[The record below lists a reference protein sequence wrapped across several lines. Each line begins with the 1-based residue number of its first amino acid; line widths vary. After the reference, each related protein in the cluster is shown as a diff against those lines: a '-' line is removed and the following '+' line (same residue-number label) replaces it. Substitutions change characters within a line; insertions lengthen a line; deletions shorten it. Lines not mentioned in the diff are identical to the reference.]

1 MDLINGVP
9 RSPYR
14 RFGNIVTIPRTI
26 DKIRADLA
34 GKLGEYYWR
43 RGFSEWLLEFLG
55 LHQDATRDAV
65 ANHPDDESIWEW
77 IQEHMQ
83 PRSYEEIARFN
94 RYIIELR
101 PKPENSD
108 KIRGFCRSI
117 GKEEVADI
125 LTFCEWQDL
134 EETRQAEYL
143 SAPTDLS
150 ITPPR
155 DPYEKFLGIVNLPRL
170 LDKARAELAG
180 TIGAYQWR
188 TGQSLVL
195 LEFLELSPEELF
207 KALRLDQSDKSLCDW
222 IRAHMAKR
230 SDAEI
235 AFFNL
240 GAIQNPPATI
250 ERMQM
255 HNRFLSEVGLDS
267 LSPITTAFERLC
279 WDDRLL

>member
-34 GKLGEYYWR
+34 GTLGEYYWR
-43 RGFSEWLLEFLG
+43 HGFSEWLLEFLG
-55 LHQDATRDAV
+55 LKQDAIRDAV
-65 ANHPDDESIWEW
+65 TKHPNDNSLWEW
-77 IQEHMQ
+77 IQENMR
-83 PRSYEEIARFN
+83 PRNYEEIARFN

-108 KIRGFCRSI
+108 KIREFCRSI
-117 GKEEVADI
+117 GKAEVADI
-125 LTFCEWQDL
+125 LTYCEWQDL
-134 EETRQAEYL
+134 EENRQAEYL
-143 SAPTDLS
+143 STPIDLS
-150 ITPPR
+150 KTPPR
-155 DPYEKFLGIVNLPRL
+155 DPYQKFLGLVNLPRL

-188 TGQSLVL
+188 TGQSLLL
-195 LEFLELSPEELF
+195 LEFLELSPEGLF
-207 KALRLDQSDKSLCDW
+207 EALRVDQSDKSICDW
-222 IRAHMAKR
+222 IMGHMAKR
-230 SDAEI
+230 SDTEI
-235 AFFNL
+235 AFFNM

-250 ERMQM
+250 EKMQM
-255 HNRFLSEVGLDS
+255 HSKFLSEVGLDS

-279 WDDRLL
+279 WDDGLL